1 MFSKCDRLGFWK
13 SCVTILMVG
22 TACHPDILAQ
32 PEPLSDPLPN
42 ILLLYADDLGYGD
55 VACYNPS
62 RGLIPTPHID
72 RLAREGMRWTDAHA
86 SSAVCSP
93 SRYTLLTGRYH
104 WRTRLQSGIV
114 GLWGKPV
121 IAPHRRTLAS
131 LAKSKNYRT
140 QCIGKWHLGW
150 EWPIPEEHLTFMR
163 HSHTKDVA
171 LKAGHV
177 RIWEEIFTQRIGSGP
192 TERGFDHYFG
202 TDVPNW
208 PPYCFIE

>member
-1 MFSKCDRLGFWK
+1 MFPKCDRLTFWK
-13 SCVTILMVG
+13 SCVTMLMVG
-22 TACHPDILAQ
+22 TACHRDIKAQ

-55 VACYNPS
+55 AACYNPS

-114 GLWGKPV
+114 RALGKTCDSPSPPHPGQSGQART
-121 IAPHRRTLAS
+121 IAHSVLGSGTL
-131 LAKSKNYRT
+131 
-140 QCIGKWHLGW
+140 
-150 EWPIPEEHLTFMR
+150 
-163 HSHTKDVA
+163 V
-171 LKAGHV
+171 
-177 RIWEEIFTQRIGSGP
+177 GSGP
-192 TERGFDHYFG
+192 SLKNT
-202 TDVPNW
+202 
-208 PPYCFIE
+208 